1 MESKKIEKVYFYNSS
16 QRDILADIAVL
27 TERLFLKNAS
37 IVIFCTDQETVA
49 VVDDFLWAYKE
60 DGFIPHSIQNNEKTS
75 SYPISI
81 TSSIDGGYEHDVL
94 LVLNGVLIQEKD
106 WQNFTKIYYFFDDQ
120 DNKEKENARFMWK
133 SFSSLNAECKYWVN
147 KENKWVLANSARK

>member
-16 QRDILADIAVL
+16 QRDIVADIAVL

-106 WQNFTKIYYFFDDQ
+106 WQNFTKVYYFFDDQ
-120 DNKEKENARFMWK
+120 DNKEKENARLMWK

-147 KENKWVLANSARK
+147 KENKWVLATSR

>member
-16 QRDILADIAVL
+16 QRDIVADIAVL

-60 DGFIPHSIQNNEKTS
+60 DGFIPHSTQKNEKS
-75 SYPISI
+75 SVYPILI
-81 TSSIDGGYEHDVL
+81 TSRIDQGYEHDVL
-94 LVLNGVLIQEKD
+94 LVLNGLLIKEKD
-106 WQNFTKIYYFFDDQ
+106 WQKFYKIYYFFDDQ
-120 DNKEKENARFMWK
+120 DNKEKENARSMWK
-133 SFSSLNAECKYWVN
+133 NFSSLNAECKYWVN
-147 KENKWVLANSARK
+147 KKNKWVLANSGRK